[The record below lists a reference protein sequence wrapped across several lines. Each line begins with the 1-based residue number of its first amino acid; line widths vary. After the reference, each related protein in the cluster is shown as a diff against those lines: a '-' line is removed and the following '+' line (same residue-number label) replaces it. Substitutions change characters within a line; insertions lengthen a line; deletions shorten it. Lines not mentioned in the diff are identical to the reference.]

1 MIVLKDIVALWR
13 QLTLPTYE
21 ILALCPNPADRTIS
35 HRSAFAKPDDT
46 EQNAG
51 ERSPV
56 ALQCKSSHSRSC
68 KIAAAPHIL
77 ALHLNSFITSCI
89 VQQSENTMYKMWL
102 KNPYRC
108 RTCRLLGKS
117 EMMVKNCWNT
127 QVSSELQWNW
137 RSWIVM
143 LQLRADCEGGGS
155 HLTKEREWRC
165 LPSGAWAVCRWPT
178 IVRRGGWELLTG
190 RVSGWQLTGQSH
202 QSARNAGF
210 GRPRT
215 YRDRHF

>member
-1 MIVLKDIVALWR
+1 MYVSSSRSTEYRRGRDSRAVCSQVQMIVLKDIVALWR
-13 QLTLPTYE
+13 KLTLPTYE

-68 KIAAAPHIL
+68 KIAAAPHTL

-117 EMMVKNCWNT
+117 EMMVKNC
-127 QVSSELQWNW
+127 
-137 RSWIVM
+137 
-143 LQLRADCEGGGS
+143 
-155 HLTKEREWRC
+155 
-165 LPSGAWAVCRWPT
+165 
-178 IVRRGGWELLTG
+178 
-190 RVSGWQLTGQSH
+190 
-202 QSARNAGF
+202 
-210 GRPRT
+210 
-215 YRDRHF
+215 